1 MPVRVRPPAP
11 RRSKVRFAPTSF
23 MPTAKKTSSARSLA
37 PPFQTAT
44 AGAGLRFGFLNA
56 HGHLFCQHNP
66 ARRKRHIACDELF
79 HFIAKLIARSFC
91 CSSLPN
97 HNRLR
102 WVAIWV
108 WCKLRSRGIYTVSLF
123 QKSRMRTHS
132 GFLFASDAPFSQV
145 DGAMLT
151 ERRCGVP
158 RCAAGRTTHR
168 RLWATGKCRPDGWR
182 ETINSL

>member
-1 MPVRVRPPAP
+1 MPSPLQDK
-11 RRSKVRFAPTSF
+11 SKAFALEII
-23 MPTAKKTSSARSLA
+23 KVC
-37 PPFQTAT
+37 
-44 AGAGLRFGFLNA
+44 NEI
-56 HGHLFCQHNP
+56 
-66 ARRKRHIACDELF
+66 KRTKRESVLTNQ
-79 HFIAKLIARSFC
+79 LIR
-91 CSSLPN
+91 
-97 HNRLR
+97 
-102 WVAIWV
+102 
-108 WCKLRSRGIYTVSLF
+108 TVVIL